1 MWLFSLWHSQSAA
14 AWVQAIGSIIAIA
27 VAIRVPYSL
36 HRKARN
42 DAETERRLKARS
54 LSLRLLPILLIL
66 EPSVKRAMRAATEGF
81 FDPAAVSVEVP
92 ESLKSST
99 DTVYL
104 LGNEAG
110 PAVQQLL
117 AFLDE
122 HEWELA
128 RLNLD
133 IQSGQIPEEIPM
145 RQAIACR
152 LARINR
158 VLESA
163 TERVRRIHNGG

>member
-1 MWLFSLWHSQSAA
+1 M
-14 AWVQAIGSIIAIA
+14 
-27 VAIRVPYSL
+27 
-36 HRKARN
+36 
-42 DAETERRLKARS
+42 
-54 LSLRLLPILLIL
+54 
-66 EPSVKRAMRAATEGF
+66 
-81 FDPAAVSVEVP
+81 
-92 ESLKSST
+92 
-99 DTVYL
+99 YL

-163 TERVRRIHNGG
+163 TERVRRIHNEG